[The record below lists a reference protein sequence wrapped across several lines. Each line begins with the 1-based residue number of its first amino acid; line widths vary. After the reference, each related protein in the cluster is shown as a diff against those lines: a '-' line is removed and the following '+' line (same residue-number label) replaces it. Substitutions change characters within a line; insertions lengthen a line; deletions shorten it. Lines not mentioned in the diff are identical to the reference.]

1 METAAHMTSHSAA
14 AINHPAL
21 AATHYWDHCEMP
33 VAGVE
38 RHAAL
43 APLAAAFN
51 LGGGP
56 VADVGAAEEREL
68 IDRKKAQRACAPRAA
83 QARPPAPRLVQ
94 RRVRAPVQ
102 SRDRGAPRRLGRAG
116 IASQVAYRHRGG
128 MCITQTA
135 WVLRGESEAA

>member
-51 LGGGP
+51 LGGAAAVISARRGHTRNGYVARAWALAMTAVHGP
-56 VADVGAAEEREL
+56 VGMHPSQEMHPDVIRAKDQAAASLRTF
-68 IDRKKAQRACAPRAA
+68 
-83 QARPPAPRLVQ
+83 
-94 RRVRAPVQ
+94 
-102 SRDRGAPRRLGRAG
+102 LG
-116 IASQVAYRHRGG
+116 V
-128 MCITQTA
+128 
-135 WVLRGESEAA
+135 